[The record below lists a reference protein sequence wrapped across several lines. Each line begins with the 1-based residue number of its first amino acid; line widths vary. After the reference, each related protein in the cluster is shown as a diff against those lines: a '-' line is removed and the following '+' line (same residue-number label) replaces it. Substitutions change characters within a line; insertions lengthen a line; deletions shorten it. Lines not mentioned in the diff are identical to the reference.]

1 MKILTKEQ
9 ILLLHSQ
16 LIENFGGSSDIRDE
30 ALLDSAIN
38 TPFQTYDGEELY
50 PTLLDKAS
58 RLCFGLVKNHPFVDG
73 NKRIGTHAMLVFL
86 AINGIDLEYS
96 DIELIELILSVR
108 QELSPTLIFFDGFS
122 SILFK
127 NILQGVL
134 FLHIHPFTLNSGN
147 RHPHPHTLQNRPLL
161 LCVRRA
167 GSPSRIF
174 CTEFTDAAIP
184 RFPFTLYA

>member
-73 NKRIGTHAMLVFL
+73 NKRIRTHAMLVFL

-96 DIELIELILSVR
+96 DIELIELILSVASGT
-108 QELSPTLIFFDGFS
+108 QSDS
-122 SILFK
+122 DILRW
-127 NILQGVL
+127 LQQ
-134 FLHIHPFTLNSGN
+134 HI
-147 RHPHPHTLQNRPLL
+147 
-161 LCVRRA
+161 
-167 GSPSRIF
+167 I
-174 CTEFTDAAIP
+174 
-184 RFPFTLYA
+184 

>member
-16 LIENFGGSSDIRDE
+16 LVKEFGGSLDIRDDS
-30 ALLDSAIN
+30 LLESAIN
-38 TPFQTYDGEELY
+38 TPFQTYGGEELY

-86 AINGIDLEYS
+86 AINGIDLKYT
-96 DIELIELILSVR
+96 DTELM
-108 QELSPTLIFFDGFS
+108 ELSLILIFFNGFN

-127 NILQGVL
+127 NILRGVL
-134 FLHIHPFTLNSGN
+134 FLHTSPIHLNLRN
-147 RHPHPHTLQNRPLL
+147 HLPRHMLQNRPLL
-161 LCVRRA
+161 WYVRQAVLRLQ
-167 GSPSRIF
+167 SSVYCQVRTQF
-174 CTEFTDAAIP
+174 
-184 RFPFTLYA
+184 LYFRLY

>member
-86 AINGIDLEYS
+86 VINGIDLEYS
-96 DIELIELILSVR
+96 DIELIELILSVASGT
-108 QELSPTLIFFDGFS
+108 QSDS
-122 SILFK
+122 DILRW
-127 NILQGVL
+127 LQQ
-134 FLHIHPFTLNSGN
+134 HI
-147 RHPHPHTLQNRPLL
+147 
-161 LCVRRA
+161 
-167 GSPSRIF
+167 I
-174 CTEFTDAAIP
+174 
-184 RFPFTLYA
+184 

>member
-58 RLCFGLVKNHPFVDG
+58 RLCFGLVKIHPFVDG
-73 NKRIGTHAMLVFL
+73 NKRIGTHAMFVFL

-96 DIELIELILSVR
+96 DIELIELILSVASGTQSDSDNLR
-108 QELSPTLIFFDGFS
+108 W
-122 SILFK
+122 
-127 NILQGVL
+127 LQQ
-134 FLHIHPFTLNSGN
+134 HI
-147 RHPHPHTLQNRPLL
+147 
-161 LCVRRA
+161 
-167 GSPSRIF
+167 I
-174 CTEFTDAAIP
+174 
-184 RFPFTLYA
+184 